1 VGYEINWTANAG
13 DEVLDHPYYQQF
25 SYAAIATIDE
35 NDIKAAIGSALA
47 SRDSSAIV
55 SYLCWLLRVKQLLA

>member
-1 VGYEINWTANAG
+1 MGWEINWHANAG

-25 SYAAIATIDE
+25 SYGAIGALDENEIKTAIA
-35 NDIKAAIGSALA
+35 SALA
-47 SRDSSAIV
+47 SRDSAAIV